1 MTAGSGLLH
10 EEKHSAAFTRTGGEF
25 HVVQLWVNL
34 PAKDKV
40 SPPGYQTLLA
50 SDIPEVVIGESTVRV
65 IAGSAGDVV
74 GPARTHTP
82 MNVWDVGLSGEVSL
96 AVPSGHNAMVI
107 VLAGSAEIAGETLN
121 VDELAIFEREGD
133 SVLLSGSGRVMVL
146 TGEPI
151 DEPIAAYGPFV
162 MNTQEEI
169 RETINEFQSGKYG
182 SL

>member
-1 MTAGSGLLH
+1 
-10 EEKHSAAFTRTGGEF
+10 
-25 HVVQLWVNL
+25 VVQLWVNL
-34 PAKDKV
+34 PAKDK
-40 SPPGYQTLLA
+40 SESPGYQTLLA
-50 SDIPEVVIGESTVRV
+50 KDIPEVVIGESTVRV
-65 IAGSAGDVV
+65 IAGELEGTR

-82 MNVWDVGLSGEVSL
+82 MDVWDVGLSGELSL
-96 AVPSGHNAMVI
+96 AVPVGHNAMVI
-107 VLAGSAEIAGETLN
+107 VLAGSATVAGETLN

-162 MNTQEEI
+162 MNTQAEI
-169 RETINEFQSGKYG
+169 RETIDEYQSGKFG